1 MGRPI
6 SALGLCG
13 LLSISKLQHCE
24 QPT

>member
-13 LLSISKLQHCE
+13 LLPIGNLQHCE

>member
-13 LLSISKLQHCE
+13 LPSIGNLQHCE